1 VAELWFEPTPDERA
15 LLGALKSYLTD
26 RVVPTAAERDASG
39 AFPHDLVGELA
50 ELGVFGLQ
58 VPEAYGGLG
67 LPTRTAARI
76 IEEIGWADGSLGLT
90 VASHNSLATG
100 HLLLDAS
107 EAQKERYLPKMASGE
122 WLGAWGL
129 TEPGAG
135 SDAAALKTRAEE
147 ADGGWVLNGAKQF
160 ITQGSV
166 AGVYVINAR
175 TDPAPEGKPHR
186 GISTFVFPA
195 GTPGLTIGRKEDKLG
210 LRSSDTAQLIF
221 EDLRLPADALVGE
234 RGRGFYTVLKV
245 LDGGRVGIA
254 ALSVGIGRAALEFA
268 ARYASE
274 RKQFG
279 QPIGRFE
286 GVGFQ
291 LAEMSAD
298 LEAARLLYL
307 KAAELKDAGRDYTLA
322 AAQAKL
328 FASEVA
334 TRAADAAIQILG
346 GYGYIKDYPVE
357 RYWRDVRL
365 MRIGE
370 GTSEI
375 LKLVIAKR
383 VLEAYSA

>member
-1 VAELWFEPTPDERA
+1 MSELWFEPNADERA
-15 LLGALKSYLTD
+15 LLGALTSYLSE
-26 RVVPTAAERDASG
+26 RVVPTAAERDARSE
-39 AFPHDLVGELA
+39 FPYEIATELA
-50 ELGVFGLQ
+50 GLGVFGLQ
-58 VPEAYGGLG
+58 IPEAYGGLG

-107 EAQKERYLPKMASGE
+107 ETQKERYLPKMASGE

-135 SDAAALKTRAEE
+135 SDAAALRTRAEKT
-147 ADGGWVLNGAKQF
+147 ADGWVLNGTKQF

-186 GISTFVFPA
+186 GISTFVFEA
-195 GTPGLTIGRKEDKLG
+195 GAPGLSIGRKEDKLG
-210 LRSSDTAQLIF
+210 LRSSDTAQLVF

-268 ARYASE
+268 ARYAGE
-274 RKQFG
+274 RRQFG
-279 QPIGRFE
+279 KPIGRFE
-286 GVGFQ
+286 GIGFQ
-291 LAEMSAD
+291 LAEMSTE

-328 FASEVA
+328 FASEAA
-334 TRAADAAIQILG
+334 TRAADAAIQVLG

-383 VLEAYSA
+383 VLDNFSL